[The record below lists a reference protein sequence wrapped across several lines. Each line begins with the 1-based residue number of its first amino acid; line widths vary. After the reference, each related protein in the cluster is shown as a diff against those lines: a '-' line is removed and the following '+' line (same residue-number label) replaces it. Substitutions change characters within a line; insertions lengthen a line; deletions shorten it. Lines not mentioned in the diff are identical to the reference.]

1 MNKPEEDDLEET
13 TARNNFDGY
22 GEDAD
27 SDFEDEAATAA
38 KTAKKK
44 RREELGAIVLNHVL
58 APEYHPVKPG
68 VIAKQLGLPSE
79 KHQDLK
85 MAIKLLVKRG
95 ELAFGPNHAVLKP
108 KPPKPKRQPPAP
120 ARETADFPKVAREE
134 EPPPPRQKER
144 TKRQERQ
151 REEGAHGGH
160 RSSRAS
166 DRELLGTFR
175 RVASGDGYVRPK
187 TAPRGDRSQ
196 DILIPRRNTH
206 DAASGDTVRIR
217 LSSRSER
224 GRLAGEVLEIVERD
238 THQFVGVYSEDS
250 GGSYVSI
257 DGKIFAQPVP
267 VGDPGAKAVMPGD
280 KVVIEMVRFPSH
292 VHPGEGVII
301 EILGSRGQPGV
312 DTLSIMREFGLPD
325 EFSEEVLDSAREQA
339 DKFDETIHHRRDL
352 TAETII
358 TIDPVD
364 ARDFDDAISLSRLGN
379 GHWKLG
385 VHIADVAHFVPHKT
399 HLDTEAKDR
408 ATSVYLPDRVLPMLP
423 EIISN
428 HLASLQPDRVRY
440 TKSVWIE
447 FTEEGAVVGSEWAN
461 AAIKSVRRFTYEEV
475 DEYLADPEAWRSK
488 LTPKVHELLGRMH
501 TLAMILRRRRLDR
514 GAIELTLPEV
524 KIDLDRQGS
533 VKGAHLVENT
543 VSHQMIE
550 EFMLAANEAIA
561 RTLNEAKVNFLRR
574 VHEPPDPRKLKQ
586 LTNFVKELG
595 IECESL
601 ESRFEIKRVVAE
613 VTGRPEEH
621 AVNYAVLRS
630 MQKAVYSPDVAGHYA
645 LNSEHYCHFTSPIR
659 RYPDLVV
666 HRMLNALAQGKRPQ
680 DEYGQMVLLGDH
692 CSEMEQR
699 AEKAE
704 RELKKVK
711 LLNYLADR
719 IGLQM
724 EAIVTGVEKFGLF
737 AMGRELPAEGFIHV
751 SALTDDHYSFDR
763 DTHSLTGFRAG
774 NRFRLGDQ
782 LLVEV
787 ARVDVDGR
795 ELDFKLVKRLKQV
808 KSLEP
813 KRGKKSKKTSR
824 SPRRAGGSAGERGK
838 KGKRRR

>member
-1 MNKPEEDDLEET
+1 MNQPEEDDREGP

-22 GEDAD
+22 GEETD
-27 SDFEDEAATAA
+27 SEFEDPAAAEA

-44 RREELGAIVLNHVL
+44 RREELGALVLRHVL

-108 KPPKPKRQPPAP
+108 KLPKPKRQPPATQK
-120 ARETADFPKVAREE
+120 TAPPRAREE
-134 EPPPPRQKER
+134 DPPRRPER
-144 TKRQERQ
+144 TKPEKGRREEPQEDAGQ
-151 REEGAHGGH
+151 RES
-160 RSSRAS
+160 RRAS
-166 DRELLGTFR
+166 RGNDRELLGTFR

-238 THQFVGVYSEDS
+238 THQFVGVYSEEA
-250 GGSYVSI
+250 GGSYVTI
-257 DGKIFAQPVP
+257 DGKIFTQPVP
-267 VGDPGAKAVMPGD
+267 VGDPGAKAVAPGD

-301 EILGSRGQPGV
+301 EILGARGQPGV
-312 DTLSIMREFGLPD
+312 DTLSIMREFDLPE

-339 DKFDETIHHRRDL
+339 EKFDESIHHRRDL
-352 TAETII
+352 TGETII

-364 ARDFDDAISLSRLGN
+364 ARDFDDAISLTRLGN

-385 VHIADVAHFVPHKT
+385 VHIADVAHFVPQKT
-399 HLDTEAKDR
+399 ALDTEAKDR

-447 FTEEGAVVGSEWAN
+447 FTEDGAVVGSDWAN

-488 LTPKVHELLGRMH
+488 LTPKVHELVGRMH
-501 TLAMILRRRRLDR
+501 TLAMILRKRRLER

-524 KIDLDRQGS
+524 KIDLDRQGR

-543 VSHQMIE
+543 VSHQIIE

-595 IECESL
+595 IDCESL

-613 VTGRPEEH
+613 VAGRPEEH

-724 EAIVTGVEKFGLF
+724 EAVVTGVEKFGLF

-751 SALTDDHYSFDR
+751 SALTDDHYTFDR
-763 DTHSLTGFRAG
+763 DSHSLTGFRAG

-782 LLVEV
+782 LVVEV

-795 ELDFKLVKRLKQV
+795 ELDFKLVKRLKQA
-808 KSLEP
+808 KPLEP
-813 KRGKKSKKTSR
+813 KRGKKTGR
-824 SPRRAGGSAGERGK
+824 PQRRAGGSAGERGK